1 MVEAMTTQI
10 KGKPWTI
17 FTPALKEQV
26 QAQSI
31 VEAALSAALAG
42 QQTPAAA
49 MKDAQAKVV
58 ELFKRAGYIK

>member
-1 MVEAMTTQI
+1 MVEAMNAQI
-10 KGKPWTI
+10 GSKPWTV

-26 QAQSI
+26 QAQSM

-42 QQTPAAA
+42 QATPEAA